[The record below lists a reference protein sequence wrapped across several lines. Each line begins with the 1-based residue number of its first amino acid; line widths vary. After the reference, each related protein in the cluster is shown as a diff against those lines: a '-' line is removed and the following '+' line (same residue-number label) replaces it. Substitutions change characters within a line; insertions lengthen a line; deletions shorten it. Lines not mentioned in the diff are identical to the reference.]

1 MKTYLLYGCGI
12 SIASALVTLVLYS
25 LGYHNDPEKFQT
37 GQNVASTFGYL
48 ILIVG
53 LFFGMR
59 AVRNASET
67 RSMSYGRG
75 VGTGTLIA
83 LFSGI
88 VSAVFVYIYG
98 SSINPDYHDLILE
111 IQTQNLEEAGLPQAQ
126 HDQAL
131 RLLNFFTGP
140 GAAALLVLFMAPL
153 LGVIFSLI
161 VAIFVKRAPPPTIS
175 PPAVPA
181 A

>member
-1 MKTYLLYGCGI
+1 
-12 SIASALVTLVLYS
+12 
-25 LGYHNDPEKFQT
+25 
-37 GQNVASTFGYL
+37 
-48 ILIVG
+48 
-53 LFFGMR
+53 
-59 AVRNASET
+59 
-67 RSMSYGRG
+67 
-75 VGTGTLIA
+75 
-83 LFSGI
+83 
-88 VSAVFVYIYG
+88 
-98 SSINPDYHDLILE
+98 LE
-111 IQTQNLEEAGLPQAQ
+111 IQTQNLEEAGLPQVQ

-131 RLLNFFTGP
+131 RLLKFFTGP

>member
-1 MKTYLLYGCGI
+1 MKNYLLYGCGI
-12 SIASALVTLVLYS
+12 SVASALVTLVLYS
-25 LGYHNDPEKFQT
+25 QGYHNDPDKFQT

-59 AVRNASET
+59 AVRNAS
-67 RSMSYGRG
+67 RDGSMSYGRG

-88 VSAVFVYIYG
+88 ISAVFVYIYG
-98 SSINPDYHDLILE
+98 TAINPEYHDLILE
-111 IQTQNLEEAGLPQAQ
+111 IQTQNLEESGLPQAQ
-126 HDQAL
+126 YDQAVSI
-131 RLLNFFTGP
+131 LNIVTGP
-140 GAAALLVLFMAPL
+140 FFAALIVFFMAPL

-161 VAIFVKRAPPPTIS
+161 VAIFVKRKPPPSFS